1 MEKRGSWGSWC
12 ISTYFLTTYGEEGL
26 VGKLVCLY
34 FLTTYGEEGL
44 VGKLIKLPLI
54 NTPYRS
60 FLTTYTKE

>member
-1 MEKRGSWGSWC
+1 M
-12 ISTYFLTTYGEEGL
+12 
-26 VGKLVCLY
+26 GKLVCLY

>member
-1 MEKRGSWGSWC
+1 M
-12 ISTYFLTTYGEEGL
+12 
-26 VGKLVCLY
+26 GKLVCLY

-44 VGKLIKLPLI
+44 VGKLIKKLPLI